1 MEEGER
7 NQSSTLEKIVSDSN
21 TTLEHTIAAFHDIK
35 DQIATPLVYFHA
47 RSPQTTSLST
57 SEVIVYKTVEANQ
70 GNGYSATTGKF
81 SAPVRG
87 LYFFFMHTCSP
98 VSIYVYLQIVKEG
111 SALMASVNYDKDS
124 GACSS
129 SQVFVQLDAGE
140 TVWVQCSSGASNR
153 QLYENHPYYWTSFGG
168 ALIHN

>member
-1 MEEGER
+1 MEEVER

-21 TTLEHTIAAFHDIK
+21 TTLEQTIAAFNDMK

-81 SAPVRG
+81 NAPVRG
-87 LYFFFMHTCSP
+87 LYLFFMHTCTPSTK
-98 VSIYVYLQIVKEG
+98 YGYLQIAKEG
-111 SALMASVNYDKDS
+111 SALMASMHYDKDS
-124 GACSS
+124 FTCSS
-129 SQVFVQLDAGE
+129 SQAFVQLDAGE
-140 TVWVQCSSGASNR
+140 SVWVQCSLGGSNI
-153 QLYENHPYYWTSFGG
+153 QLYEDANRWTSFGG